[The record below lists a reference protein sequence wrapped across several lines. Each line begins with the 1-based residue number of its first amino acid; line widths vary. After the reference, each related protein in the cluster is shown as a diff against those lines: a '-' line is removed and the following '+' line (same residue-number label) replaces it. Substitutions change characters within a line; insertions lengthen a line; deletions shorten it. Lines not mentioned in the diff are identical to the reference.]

1 MVWLTVMGGG
11 QIGSHV
17 FKMHTK
23 SSNHRVLEDKIVDYE
38 NNSSKEVKNNN
49 EGSK

>member
-23 SSNHRVLEDKIVDYE
+23 GSNHRVLEDKVVDSKD
-38 NNSSKEVKNNN
+38 NSIKEVKNND